1 MSKYTIDSVGLGALL
16 AQRRFGVPTY
26 QRAFA
31 WGSGEGRDE
40 VEDFWNDLERAV
52 GEKSDEAY
60 FLGTLVLSDTSDYI
74 SDHSSTARTFII
86 DGQQRL
92 TTTFLLLLAIR
103 NAFRKRTDSRGDDI
117 DKQYIASRDLRT
129 REIESRLSLGATDNA
144 FLQSLI
150 EGNRPTLDRRAPQSH
165 RLLAKAIDFLDRQ
178 IEAQVESA
186 GDKWADRLVDWVD
199 FIHERALVITV
210 KVPTESDA
218 FLIFE
223 TLNDRGIDLAIADL
237 TKNYIYSRAGLR
249 LSECHDRWIA
259 TTAYIE
265 QATGT
270 GSKFTDFLRYYFTSQ
285 QGSTREREIFVR
297 VKERRLPTPADA
309 VAFSEELKEAA
320 QAYSRLLGA
329 DPGFWPTIQ
338 AGAADNVE
346 ALRTLEVERL
356 RPILL
361 AAMLKF
367 SNSQLALLLKLA
379 VSAAVRMRISR
390 TAEGSKAERAI
401 ADVAQAISAGKVTKA
416 VKVIEQLSEILPSD
430 EQFRNDFST
439 AVVRRTS
446 YSRYYLRSLEIESQ
460 KPTAAPEFVA
470 NPNPGDLN
478 LEHVLPQSTTS
489 AWDQLVP
496 QDRQTEYVYRLGN
509 QVLLRAGENKALGN
523 SSFDN
528 KRAVLANS
536 ALSLTSMVG
545 NVDIWDMS
553 AIDERQRHLADLAAQ
568 YWRNPM
574 NK

>member
-40 VEDFWNDLERAV
+40 VEDFWNDLEQAV
-52 GEKSDEAY
+52 ASQSDEAY
-60 FLGTLVLSDTSDYI
+60 FLGTVVLSDSSDYVETLPA
-74 SDHSSTARTFII
+74 SGRSFII

-92 TTTFLLLLAIR
+92 TTAFLLIIAIR
-103 NAFRKRTDSRGDDI
+103 DAFRKRNDSRGDDI
-117 DKQYIASRDLRT
+117 EKQYIASRDLRT
-129 REIESRLSLGATDNA
+129 REVESRLRLGATDNE

-150 EGNRPTLDRRAPQSH
+150 EGKRQLLDRRAPQSH
-165 RLLAKAIDFLDRQ
+165 RLLAKAMDFLSDQ
-178 IEAQVESA
+178 IEEHAASL

-199 FIHERALVITV
+199 LIHERALVITV
-210 KVPTESDA
+210 TVPTESDA

-223 TLNDRGIDLAIADL
+223 TLNDRGIDLTIADL
-237 TKNYIYSRAGLR
+237 TKNYIYSRAASR
-249 LSECHDRWIA
+249 LSECHDRWIS

-297 VKERRLPTPADA
+297 VKDRRLTTPSDA
-309 VAFSEELKEAA
+309 VSFSEELKVAA

-329 DPGFWPTIQ
+329 DPAFWPTVQ
-338 AGAADNVE
+338 PGAAENVE

-367 SNSQLALLLKLA
+367 TNSQLGQLLRLA
-379 VSAAVRMRISR
+379 VSAAVRMRVSR

-401 ADVAQAISAGKVTKA
+401 AEVAKAISAGAITTAKRA
-416 VKVIEQLSEILPSD
+416 IGELSAILPSD

-439 AVVRRTS
+439 ALVRRPS
-446 YSRYYLRSLEIESQ
+446 YSRYYLRSLEIEKRRPGQ
-460 KPTAAPEFVA
+460 APEFVA
-470 NPNPGDLN
+470 NPNTRELN
-478 LEHVLPQSTTS
+478 LEHVLPQSAS
-489 AWDQLVP
+489 GEWDESIP
-496 QDRQTEYVYRLGN
+496 SDRQVEYVYRLGN
-509 QVLLRAGENKALGN
+509 QVLLRATENKTIGN
-523 SSFDN
+523 TSFAE
-528 KRAVLANS
+528 KKPILAAS
-536 ALSLTSMVG
+536 TLSLTAAVG
-545 NVDIWDMS
+545 EAEEWNMDSIE
-553 AIDERQRHLADLAAQ
+553 ARQRMLADLAVNC
-568 YWRNPM
+568 WRM
-574 NK
+574 